1 MKSILNSKNV
11 FTLLAFLFIVV
22 MLSSCNR
29 GGYGCP
35 YELEIANDVLNTLA
49 K

>member
-1 MKSILNSKNV
+1 MNNKSIKNLV
-11 FTLLAFLFIVV
+11 VAVALFGIASMFT
-22 MLSSCNR
+22 SCNR

-35 YELEIANDVLNTLA
+35 YELKALMPTVHIC

>member
-1 MKSILNSKNV
+1 MKKSVKTVAVALMFV
-11 FTLLAFLFIVV
+11 AVLAG
-22 MLSSCNR
+22 MSSCNR

-35 YELEIANDVLNTLA
+35 YELKAPVSLFSLA